1 MQGRCQ
7 DFKILKSRGNFAKGS
22 EPFVRQ
28 NLTIIASLLLNFKI
42 LRQALEF
49 KIPKPFL
56 ICGALLSI
64 CVSKHQLYAVF
75 LIYRACARV
84 VVDSGDVCLRVVLFN
99 LSDHSARDDVVW

>member
-1 MQGRCQ
+1 M
-7 DFKILKSRGNFAKGS
+7 
-22 EPFVRQ
+22 RQ
-28 NLTIIASLLLNFKI
+28 NLTVIASLLLNFKI
-42 LRQALEF
+42 LRQALES